1 MTKICRK
8 LKNVEIT
15 EDDDYEDNSDLQSFE
30 PVSCMEYPE
39 QFNDW
44 SDFSNPRSAQ
54 IVVKGI
60 YIQ

>member
-15 EDDDYEDNSDLQSFE
+15 EDDDYEDNSDLKSFE

-39 QFNDW
+39 QLTDPVQPGLFYKQARN
-44 SDFSNPRSAQ
+44 SLIN
-54 IVVKGI
+54 
-60 YIQ
+60 

>member
-15 EDDDYEDNSDLQSFE
+15 EDDDYEDNSDL
-30 PVSCMEYPE
+30 
-39 QFNDW
+39 
-44 SDFSNPRSAQ
+44 SAQ

-60 YIQ
+60 YI